1 MPPINSS
8 ENQSADLHAAPAL
21 PSEMLRRIV
30 DSSPDCIET
39 FDAAGKWQWMN
50 SGGQGALGIT
60 DFAALNGAEWA
71 ALWVEDTQAQA
82 RQAADAANREIIS
95 FRGQRR
101 TAAGN
106 LRWRDVTVTPLFD
119 SGGAYTGAFAVSRDI
134 TDALQREEAAATLA
148 AVAINTA
155 DAIIGFDTQGC
166 ITAWNRAA
174 EQMFGY
180 SAQEAVGQSYMI
192 LGSENVYA
200 QQHEIF
206 QNVMQG
212 QSVRRYDTRR
222 KRKDGVWI
230 DVSVT
235 TSPLE
240 IGGRIQGASAVLR
253 DTTEQTRIAEELRR
267 RNVMM
272 DALLQ
277 GTSSAIYMKD
287 TQGRFLLA
295 NPVCL
300 AILDR
305 PAEKV
310 LGFDE
315 TQVFDDLQSAEAIMR
330 DDAAIMQSGK
340 ERVLEELVPMR
351 GKIHTFL
358 SVKNPMFDAAG
369 NCIGIMGVS
378 TDITERKEH
387 EAEIQDLNA
396 RLHRAMQETHHR
408 VKNNLQVISA
418 LTEMQAPDPQGTVP
432 ASALLRI
439 GQHVRALAGIHDL
452 LTHQI
457 KADAR
462 NELISTKE
470 ILDKLV
476 YLLQTTLKARP
487 ITYHADD
494 VRLTMEQSSSFAML
508 VSELISNAVKHGSGG
523 IELNLTRQETDG
535 GDAPPCLRLEVCD
548 DGPGFPPAFDPIA
561 AASTG
566 LELVDSLTRWDLRG
580 SITYENRERGGARVI
595 ALFPEREAGC

>member
-1 MPPINSS
+1 M
-8 ENQSADLHAAPAL
+8 
-21 PSEMLRRIV
+21 
-30 DSSPDCIET
+30 
-39 FDAAGKWQWMN
+39 
-50 SGGQGALGIT
+50 
-60 DFAALNGAEWA
+60 
-71 ALWVEDTQAQA
+71 
-82 RQAADAANREIIS
+82 
-95 FRGQRR
+95 
-101 TAAGN
+101 
-106 LRWRDVTVTPLFD
+106 
-119 SGGAYTGAFAVSRDI
+119 
-134 TDALQREEAAATLA
+134 
-148 AVAINTA
+148 AINTA
-155 DAIIGFDTQGC
+155 DAIIGFDTSGC

-180 SAQEAVGQSYMI
+180 SAQEAVGQSYTI
-192 LGSENVYA
+192 LGSDDVYA

-212 QSVRRYDTRR
+212 HRARRYETRR
-222 KRKDGVWI
+222 RRKDGIWI
-230 DVSVT
+230 AVSVT

-240 IGGRIQGASAVLR
+240 IGGVIQGASAVLR

-272 DALLQ
+272 DALLH

-310 LGFDE
+310 LGFVE
-315 TQVFDDLQSAEAIMR
+315 TQVFDDLASAEAIMR

-351 GKIHTFL
+351 GKVHTFL
-358 SVKNPMFDAAG
+358 SVKNPMFDDAG

-418 LTEMQAPDPQGTVP
+418 LTEMQAPDAEGTVP
-432 ASALLRI
+432 ASALKRI

-462 NELISTKE
+462 NETDFHERNSP
-470 ILDKLV
+470 
-476 YLLQTTLKARP
+476 QTRLSPA
-487 ITYHADD
+487 IHA
-494 VRLTMEQSSSFAML
+494 E
-508 VSELISNAVKHGSGG
+508 NAACHLSGG
-523 IELNLTRQETDG
+523 RRS
-535 GDAPPCLRLEVCD
+535 PD
-548 DGPGFPPAFDPIA
+548 DGAEFFLRHARQRINFQRGQARQRRHRIVPDA
-561 AASTG
+561 A
-566 LELVDSLTRWDLRG
+566 R
-580 SITYENRERGGARVI
+580 NRTA
-595 ALFPEREAGC
+595 